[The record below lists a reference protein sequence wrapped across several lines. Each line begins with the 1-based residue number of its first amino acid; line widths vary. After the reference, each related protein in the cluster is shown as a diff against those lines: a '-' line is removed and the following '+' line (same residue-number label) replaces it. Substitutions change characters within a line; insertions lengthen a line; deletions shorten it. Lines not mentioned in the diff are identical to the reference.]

1 MEVSQKHITTIRIH
15 DAQGSDVSLV
25 KEGQEYQLRM
35 VSEDNVVTIVLGSH
49 NVRKLCQQLMQ
60 LDMQENWKP
69 QFVAPPEYRSYFF
82 GVAPR
87 GTHETYT
94 DLFVNMARDS
104 SEQLVHR

>member
-1 MEVSQKHITTIRIH
+1 MEVRQKHITTIRIH

-35 VSEDNVVTIVLGSH
+35 VSEDNVVTIVLGIH
-49 NVRKLCQQLMQ
+49 NVRKLCQQLIH

-69 QFVAPPEYRSYFF
+69 QFAVPPEFRSYFF

-87 GTHETYT
+87 PSSETYT
-94 DLFVNMARDS
+94 DVFVNMAHES